1 MFEAQIK
8 RTLYDTDRNLHINK
22 MTNKLPSIN
31 NLPLTEC
38 ISLLSIV
45 GIDTVM
51 PFMSNRYSIT
61 QVKHPR

>member
-8 RTLYDTDRNLHINK
+8 RTLYDTDRNLHINN

-45 GIDTVM
+45 GTDTVM
-51 PFMSNRYSIT
+51 PFFE
-61 QVKHPR
+61 